1 MKADIKVAVIG
12 GGAAGFFTALS
23 VKEHNPSAKIT
34 LFEKTTKVLTKV
46 KISGG
51 GRCNVTNAVTDLEI
65 LCGAYP
71 RGGKQLRNSFFKF
84 DTTDTQQWFESRG
97 VSLKTEIDG
106 KVFPVS
112 NNSQSI
118 IDCLINQAKKSEV
131 VIEYNSAIKSLVK
144 KNLQWLLHIQNKIQ
158 PQIFDYVVVASGG
171 SPKRKGFEWL
181 LNLGHSIST
190 PVPSLFTFNMP
201 HESITQMMGV
211 TIEQAQIKI
220 KGTSIET
227 KGPLLIT
234 HWGMSGPAILKA
246 SALGAR
252 ILNDLNY
259 TFEIEINWVM
269 ERNTEVLFLKLQEFA
284 DQYPQKTLLKKK
296 GFLLPNRL
304 WQYLIKK
311 SGIPLD
317 KKWCELGKKK
327 IRHLVELLSS
337 DTYSVVGKT
346 TFKEEFVTCGGIKLK
361 NIDLKTMQSK
371 SCPNLYFAGE
381 VLDID
386 AITGGFNFQAA
397 WTTGFI
403 AGKLG

>member
-84 DTTDTQQWFESRG
+84 DTTDTQKWFESRG

-269 ERNTEVLFLKLQEFA
+269 ERNTELLFLKLQEFA